1 MTRHVD
7 VDTLRTWLEA
17 QRPLTVVD
25 VRPAAAHAEWAI
37 PGSLPVDAAEA
48 LRTGQPGPLADVV
61 LPADRPVVTVCNA
74 GNSSEIAAGAL
85 TRRGFDVWSLT
96 GGMRAWTL
104 AWNVADVP
112 LAAGAARVIQVRR
125 TGKGCLSYLIGSH
138 GEAAV
143 IDPSIDAGV
152 YVDLA
157 RAAGWRIRQVIDTH
171 VHADHLSRARALAAV
186 AGATLWLPEQERVH
200 FAFTALTDGAVVA
213 VGGASLTARRT
224 PGHTDEST
232 TLVLDG
238 AAAFTG
244 DTLFADSVGRPD
256 LKADAEGTRRRARRL
271 HASLRALAALP
282 ADTIILPGHASS
294 PIAFDGRP
302 IAARL
307 ADVTSWLDGWL
318 QSEDA
323 FVDRV
328 VAQLPEPPANYARIV
343 ALNEGDRDPI
353 SAPGLDPLE
362 LEAGANRCALSAH

>member
-1 MTRHVD
+1 MTQHID
-7 VDTLRTWLEA
+7 VDTLRDWLEA
-17 QRPLTVVD
+17 CRPVTVVD
-25 VRPAAAHAEWAI
+25 VRSPAARAEWAI
-37 PGSLPVDAAEA
+37 PGSLHVDAAEA
-48 LRTGQPGPLADVV
+48 LRTGQPGPLTEVA

-74 GNSSEIAAGAL
+74 GNSSEIAADAL
-85 TRRGFDVWSLT
+85 ARRGFDVWSLT
-96 GGMRAWTL
+96 GGMKAWTL

-112 LAAGAARVIQVRR
+112 LAAGVARVIQVRR

-143 IDPSIDAGV
+143 VDPSIDAGV
-152 YVDLA
+152 YVGLA
-157 RAAGWRIRQVIDTH
+157 GAAGWRIRHVIDTH
-171 VHADHLSRARALAAV
+171 VHADHLSRARALAA
-186 AGATLWLPEQERVH
+186 ASGATLWLPEQRRVQY
-200 FAFTALTDGAVVA
+200 AFSPLADGAVIA
-213 VGGASLTARRT
+213 VGGAALTARRT

-244 DTLFADSVGRPD
+244 DTLFAESVGRPD
-256 LKADAEGTRRRARRL
+256 LKADADGTRRRAVLL

-282 ADTIILPGHASS
+282 PGTIILPGHASS
-294 PIAFDGRP
+294 PIAFDGQP

-307 ADVTSWLDGWL
+307 GDVTSWLDGWL
-318 QSEDA
+318 QSEAA

-343 ALNEGDRDPI
+343 ELNEGEVDPVG
-353 SAPGLDPLE
+353 APGIDPLE

>member
-1 MTRHVD
+1 MTQHID
-7 VDTLRTWLEA
+7 VDTLRDWLA
-17 QRPLTVVD
+17 AARPVTVLD
-25 VRPAAAHAEWAI
+25 VRPVPAHAEWAI
-37 PGSLPVDAAEA
+37 PGSLHVDAAEA
-48 LRTGQPGPLADVV
+48 LRSGQPGPLADIA
-61 LPADRPVVTVCNA
+61 LPADRPVVTVCQA
-74 GNSSEIAAGAL
+74 GKSSEIAAGVL

-96 GGMRAWTL
+96 GGMKAWTL

-112 LAAGAARVIQVRR
+112 LAAGVARVIQVRR

-143 IDPSIDAGV
+143 IDPSIDASV

-157 RAAGWRIRQVIDTH
+157 RAAGWRIRHVIDTH

-186 AGATLWLPEQERVH
+186 SGATLWLPEQQRVR
-200 FAFTALTDGAVVA
+200 FAFTPLADGAVIA

-224 PGHTDEST
+224 AGHTDEST

-244 DTLFADSVGRPD
+244 DTLFAESVGRPD
-256 LKADAEGTRRRARRL
+256 LKADAEGTRLRARRL
-271 HASLRALAALP
+271 YASLRSLAALP
-282 ADTIILPGHASS
+282 PDTIILPGHASS

-302 IAARL
+302 LAARL

-318 QSEDA
+318 QSEDG

-343 ALNEGDRDPI
+343 ALNEGETDPVG
-353 SAPGLDPLE
+353 AAGVDPLE

>member
-17 QRPLTVVD
+17 QRPLTIVD

-112 LAAGAARVIQVRR
+112 LAAGAGRVIQVRR

-200 FAFTALTDGAVVA
+200 FAFTPLADGAAVA

-271 HASLRALAALP
+271 HTSLRALAALP
-282 ADTIILPGHASS
+282 PDTIILPGHASS

-343 ALNEGDRDPI
+343 ALNEGETDPVG
-353 SAPGLDPLE
+353 AAGVDPLE

>member
-1 MTRHVD
+1 MTKHLD
-7 VDTLRTWLEA
+7 ADTLRTWLETR
-17 QRPLTVVD
+17 RPLTIVD

-37 PGSLPVDAAEA
+37 PGSVHVDAAEA
-48 LRTGQPGPLADVV
+48 LRTGQPGPLAEVA

-74 GNSSEIAAGAL
+74 GNSSEIAAEAL
-85 TRRGFDVWSLT
+85 ARRGFDVWSLT
-96 GGMRAWTL
+96 GGMKAWTL
-104 AWNVADVP
+104 AWNVAEVP
-112 LAAGAARVIQVRR
+112 LAAGVARVIQVRR

-143 IDPSIDAGV
+143 VDPSIDAGV
-152 YVDLA
+152 YVGLA
-157 RAAGWRIRQVIDTH
+157 RAAGWRIRHVIDTH

-186 AGATLWLPEQERVH
+186 SGATLWLPEQRRVH
-200 FAFTALTDGAVVA
+200 FAFTPLADGAVIA

-238 AAAFTG
+238 AAAFTA
-244 DTLFADSVGRPD
+244 DTLFTESVGRPD
-256 LKADAEGTRRRARRL
+256 LKADADGTRRRAVLL

-282 ADTIILPGHASS
+282 PGTVILPGHASS
-294 PIAFDGRP
+294 PIAFDGQP

-307 ADVTSWLDGWL
+307 GDVTSWLDGWL
-318 QSEDA
+318 QSEAA

-343 ALNEGDRDPI
+343 ELNEGETDPVG
-353 SAPGLDPLE
+353 APGIDPLE